1 MTPYLIIQS
10 SWPSFGDWLILT
22 FAVFVTLGW
31 VLYIYFYLRPELEIG
46 VPELSKVDW
55 ESILI
60 PLTNKKKSRKAT
72 RIKLEV
78 VVVDEIADTYHLSTV
93 KDDIAFLAPTE
104 FREFRAY
111 KLNDYLLDYL
121 KVDFKTVLGLLNKP
135 MCFLRIRVHATDSFS
150 GLGETF
156 EKCFEASNSDYIKCG
171 FKIKN

>member
-22 FAVFVTLGW
+22 LAVFVTLGW

-78 VVVDEIADTYHLSTV
+78 VVVDEIAVPSRLYSCNC
-93 KDDIAFLAPTE
+93 P
-104 FREFRAY
+104 AY
-111 KLNDYLLDYL
+111 NNQQN
-121 KVDFKTVLGLLNKP
+121 NKA
-135 MCFLRIRVHATDSFS
+135 LVI
-150 GLGETF
+150 
-156 EKCFEASNSDYIKCG
+156 
-171 FKIKN
+171 